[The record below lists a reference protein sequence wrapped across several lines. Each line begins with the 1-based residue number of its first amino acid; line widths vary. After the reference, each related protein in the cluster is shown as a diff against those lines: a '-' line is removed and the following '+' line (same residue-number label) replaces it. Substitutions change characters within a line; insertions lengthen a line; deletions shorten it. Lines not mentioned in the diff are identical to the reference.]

1 MDKIIISLVLEFIPP
16 PQNTFHI
23 SQPLPSHPQTKDG
36 GAGEGLANQGR
47 ERKEEL
53 GVYSQRPEF
62 QSSRV
67 TVAKLFSS
75 HPSGGE
81 CESSP
86 KGSHEG

>member
-16 PQNTFHI
+16 SQNTYYI
-23 SQPLPSHPQTKDG
+23 SHPLPSHPQTEG
-36 GAGEGLANQGR
+36 WGAGEGLANQGR

-53 GVYSQRPEF
+53 GVYGQRPEF

-67 TVAKLFSS
+67 TVVKLFSS
-75 HPSGGE
+75 LSSSGE